1 MGNVEA
7 TKRVLAWAD
16 VNCQEWGSW
25 ERSRKVKSTLNLRHL
40 SVEHLAFTGVYS
52 NVGIF
57 FKLVTSCLHFVGETD
72 GFGFGGM

>member
-25 ERSRKVKSTLNLRHL
+25 GRSRKVKSTLNLRHL
-40 SVEHLAFTGVYS
+40 SVEHLAFTGVYN

-57 FKLVTSCLHFVGETD
+57 RISDLLPSFCWGN
-72 GFGFGGM
+72 